1 MTTESPAFR
10 RRTGRLIGSC
20 AILLMLAIVLGICV
34 NLFRPVAS
42 RLPWIGD
49 WDEHIETRA
58 FNAGIPVV
66 FLLAAREWVQTGE
79 GVLLDARPLEQY
91 RAGHLPG
98 ALPMPLDAVDERL
111 AEYAALLD
119 MDTPVWMYCSGE
131 DCADSLDLALKLR
144 TYGFTDLTL
153 YPGGYAEWKEYG
165 GTIHQGDEP

>member
-1 MTTESPAFR
+1 MTMDSPALR
-10 RRTGRLIGSC
+10 RGPGRLIGSC
-20 AILLMLAIVLGICV
+20 TILLTLAIVLGTGV
-34 NLFRPVAS
+34 NLFRPAAS

-49 WDEHIETRA
+49 WDKHIETRA

-66 FLLAAREWVQTGE
+66 FLLAARDRIKAGDDI
-79 GVLLDARPLEQY
+79 LLDARPLEQY

-98 ALPMPLDAVDERL
+98 ARAMPLDAVDERL
-111 AEYAALLD
+111 AEYASLLE
-119 MDTPVWMYCSGE
+119 MDTPIWVYCSGE

-165 GTIHQGDEP
+165 GEIHEGDKP